1 MTSNELK
8 LRTKNFS
15 LRVIRMIEKLPKS
28 NSAKV
33 IGYQLIR
40 SATSVG
46 ANYRAA
52 CRARTKAEFI
62 SKIKIVEEES
72 DESLYWL
79 ELIQELQFFKNEL
92 ISDLIREADEL
103 TAIFTSTVKTAK
115 RNVLKSKM

>member
-52 CRARTKAEFI
+52 CRARTNAEFI

>member
-79 ELIQELQFFKNEL
+79 ELIQELQFFKNVL